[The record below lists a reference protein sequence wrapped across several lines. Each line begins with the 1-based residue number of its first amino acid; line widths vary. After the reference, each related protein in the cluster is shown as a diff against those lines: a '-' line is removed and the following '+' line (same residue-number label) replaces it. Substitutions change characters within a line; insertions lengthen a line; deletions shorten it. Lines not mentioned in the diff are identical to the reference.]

1 MTYKGLVEPCGYW
14 RRNNAEIENKTKT
27 KRKSENKAR
36 KGWKIEEK
44 TGKPIEART
53 KRKQWVQTERKEKRS
68 YNPELRRSVS
78 FVEKKSFFVLF
89 VEFLCV
95 LATFQCFLS
104 CQPIDPYIVRRSYE
118 KRLPMKSSLFVMS
131 LSLASTKLIEH
142 RELLLGSGPEGDDVL

>member
-36 KGWKIEEK
+36 KGWKIEKK

-53 KRKQWVQTERKEKRS
+53 KRKQWVQTERREKRS

-78 FVEKKSFFVLF
+78 FVEKKILF
-89 VEFLCV
+89 RSVCRVSMRPGNISVFS
-95 LATFQCFLS
+95 QLS
-104 CQPIDPYIVRRSYE
+104 
-118 KRLPMKSSLFVMS
+118 
-131 LSLASTKLIEH
+131 AH
-142 RELLLGSGPEGDDVL
+142 